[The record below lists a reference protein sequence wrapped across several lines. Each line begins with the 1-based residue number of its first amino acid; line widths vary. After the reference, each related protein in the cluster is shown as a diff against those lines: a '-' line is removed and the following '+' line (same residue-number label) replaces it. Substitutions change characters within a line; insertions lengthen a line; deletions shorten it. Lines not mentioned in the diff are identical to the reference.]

1 MPLRLHPVTIGFVIL
16 VSGALTLVN
25 LHPGLPWWHLRWSMS
40 WDQYE
45 HGWPFTCMSRELI
58 RDGDMGGLVYRP
70 WPFFDD
76 PPLRQFFPMWLA
88 VDIVV
93 ALCLLGL
100 TSRAVE
106 SWFGVRQIRPQFR
119 LASLLQVMTFACVLL
134 ALIHVMEGDIG
145 WTDLAGIALV
155 LVPNAL
161 VFIFACLSSVFL
173 VKVTRAVIVRLCNGK
188 NPAE

>member
-16 VSGALTLVN
+16 LCGALAFVN
-25 LHPGLPWWHLRWSMS
+25 LNPRLPWWHLSWYCS

-45 HGWPFTCMSRELI
+45 HGWPFTYMSRDRN
-58 RDGDMGGLVYRP
+58 RDGDMGGLSYDP

-76 PPLRQFFPMWLA
+76 PPLRQFSRMWLF
-88 VDIVV
+88 VDLVV
-93 ALCLLGL
+93 ALCLLAL

-106 SWFGVRQIRPQFR
+106 SWFAVRQVRLQFR
-119 LASLLQVMTFACVLL
+119 LASSLKVMALACVLF
-134 ALIHVMEGDIG
+134 ALIRVLEGYSG
-145 WTDLAGIALV
+145 WTDLAGIAFV

-161 VFIFACLSSVFL
+161 VFISACLSSVFL
-173 VKVTRAVIVRLCNGK
+173 VKLTRAFIVRLCNGK

>member
-16 VSGALTLVN
+16 LSGALALVN
-25 LHPGLPWWHLRWSMS
+25 LNLGLPWWHLRWYMS

-45 HGWPFTCMSRELI
+45 HGWPFTYMSRELI
-58 RDGDMGGLVYRP
+58 RDGDMGGLIYRP

-76 PPLRQFFPMWLA
+76 PPLRQFSPMWLV

-106 SWFGVRQIRPQFR
+106 SWFGVRQIRAQFR
-119 LASLLQVMTFACVLL
+119 LVSLLQVMAFACVLL
-134 ALIHVMEGDIG
+134 ALIRVLEGYIG
-145 WTDLAGIALV
+145 WTDLAGIAFGLA
-155 LVPNAL
+155 PNAL
-161 VFIFACLSSVFL
+161 VFISACLSSVLL
-173 VKVTRAVIVRLCNGK
+173 VKLTRAFIVRLRNGK

>member
-1 MPLRLHPVTIGFVIL
+1 
-16 VSGALTLVN
+16 
-25 LHPGLPWWHLRWSMS
+25 
-40 WDQYE
+40 
-45 HGWPFTCMSRELI
+45 
-58 RDGDMGGLVYRP
+58 MGGLIYRP

-119 LASLLQVMTFACVLL
+119 LASLLQVMAFACVLL
-134 ALIHVMEGDIG
+134 GLIRVLEGYIG
-145 WTDLAGIALV
+145 WTDLAGIAFV

-161 VFIFACLSSVFL
+161 VFISACLSSVLL
-173 VKVTRAVIVRLCNGK
+173 VKLTRAFIVRLCNGK

>member
-1 MPLRLHPVTIGFVIL
+1 MPLRLHPVTIGLVIL
-16 VSGALTLVN
+16 VSGALALVN
-25 LHPGLPWWHLRWSMS
+25 LNPGLPWWHLSWYCF

-45 HGWPFTCMSRELI
+45 HGWPFTYMSRELI
-58 RDGDMGGLVYRP
+58 RDGDMGGLIYRP

-93 ALCLLGL
+93 ALCLLRL

-106 SWFGVRQIRPQFR
+106 SWFGVNQTRPQFR
-119 LASLLQVMTFACVLL
+119 LASWLKVMTLACVLL
-134 ALIHVMEGDIG
+134 ALIHIAEGYIDRDG
-145 WTDLAGIALV
+145 LAFLALV

-161 VFIFACLSSVFL
+161 VFICACLSSVFL
-173 VKVTRAVIVRLCNGK
+173 VKLIRAFIVRLRNGK

>member
-1 MPLRLHPVTIGFVIL
+1 
-16 VSGALTLVN
+16 
-25 LHPGLPWWHLRWSMS
+25 MS

-45 HGWPFTCMSRELI
+45 HGWPFTYMSRELI

-93 ALCLLGL
+93 ALCLLAL

-106 SWFGVRQIRPQFR
+106 SWFGVNRF
-119 LASLLQVMTFACVLL
+119 
-134 ALIHVMEGDIG
+134 G
-145 WTDLAGIALV
+145 
-155 LVPNAL
+155 
-161 VFIFACLSSVFL
+161 LSSGWSRCS
-173 VKVTRAVIVRLCNGK
+173 K
-188 NPAE
+188 

>member
-16 VSGALTLVN
+16 VSGVLTLVN

-45 HGWPFTCMSRELI
+45 HGWPFTYMSRELI
-58 RDGDMGGLVYRP
+58 RDGDMGGLMYRP

-93 ALCLLGL
+93 ALCLLAL

-106 SWFGVRQIRPQFR
+106 SWFAVRQIRAQFR
-119 LASLLQVMTFACVLL
+119 LVSLLKVMTLACVLL
-134 ALIHVMEGDIG
+134 ALIHIAEAYIDRDG
-145 WTDLAGIALV
+145 LAFLALV

-173 VKVTRAVIVRLCNGK
+173 VKVPRAFIVRLRNGK

>member
-1 MPLRLHPVTIGFVIL
+1 LRLHSVTIGFVIL

-25 LHPGLPWWHLRWSMS
+25 LQPRLPWWHLRWYTS

-45 HGWPFTCMSRELI
+45 HGWPFTYMSREQI
-58 RDGDMGGLVYRP
+58 RDGDMGGLIYRP

-88 VDIVV
+88 VDLVV
-93 ALCLLGL
+93 ALCLLAL
-100 TSRAVE
+100 TSRAIE
-106 SWFGVRQIRPQFR
+106 SWFAVRQVRPQFR
-119 LASLLQVMTFACVLL
+119 LVSLLQVMTFACVLL

-145 WTDLAGIALV
+145 WNGPAFLALA

-161 VFIFACLSSVFL
+161 VFISACLSSVFL
-173 VKVTRAVIVRLCNGK
+173 VKVTRAFIVRLCNGR